1 MNGNDIVRTE
11 LLAVAKAFSTFAEE
25 QAGLVAQAAALCVD
39 SLRRGGKILFC
50 GNGGSAADAQH
61 LAAELV
67 GRYQRERGALAAI
80 ALTTDTS
87 VLTSIANDYDY
98 DSVFARQV
106 EGLGR
111 NGDVLIGISTSGNS
125 KNVLRALACAK
136 AHGLK
141 TVAFTGGTGGE
152 MAKLADVAVIAPSS
166 VTCHI
171 QEMHIAAG
179 HQVCGLV
186 EAALAADGE

>member
-1 MNGNDIVRTE
+1 MSDREMVRDE
-11 LLAVAKAFSTFAEE
+11 LLAVSRALMTFAEG
-25 QAGLVAQAAALCVD
+25 QSSAIAAAARLCAD
-39 SLRRGGKILFC
+39 SLCRGGRILLC

-67 GRYQRERGALAAI
+67 GRYQRERRALAAI

-87 VLTSIANDYDY
+87 VLTSIANDYDF

-111 NGDVLIGISTSGNS
+111 KGDVLIGISTSGS
-125 KNVLRALACAK
+125 SRNVLRAMACAK
-136 AHGLK
+136 ELGLK
-141 TVAFTGGTGGE
+141 TVAFTGGSGGE
-152 MAKLADVAVIAPSS
+152 IAKLADVAIVAPSS

-179 HQVCGLV
+179 HQICGLV

>member
-1 MNGNDIVRTE
+1 MSDREMVRDE
-11 LLAVAKAFSTFAEE
+11 LLALSGALLAFAEG
-25 QAGLVAQAAALCVD
+25 QSSAIAAAAQLCAD
-39 SLRRGGKILFC
+39 SLRYGGRILLC

-67 GRYQRERGALAAI
+67 GRYQRERRALAAI

-87 VLTSIANDYDY
+87 ILTSVANDYDY

-111 NGDVLIGISTSGNS
+111 AGDVLVGISTSGNS
-125 KNVLRALACAK
+125 RNVLRAMARAK
-136 AHGLK
+136 EFGLR
-141 TVAFTGGTGGE
+141 TIAFTGGSGGE
-152 MAKLADVAVIAPSS
+152 MTKLADVAIIAPSS

-171 QEMHIAAG
+171 QELHIAAG

>member
-11 LLAVAKAFSTFAEE
+11 LLAVAKAFSAFAQE
-25 QAGLVAQAAALCVD
+25 QAEMVARAAALCVD
-39 SLRRGGKILFC
+39 SLRQGGKILFC

-67 GRYQRERGALAAI
+67 GRYQRERRALAAV

-136 AHGLK
+136 ANGLK

-152 MAKLADVAVIAPSS
+152 MSKLADVAVIAPSS

-179 HQVCGLV
+179 HQICGLV

>member
-1 MNGNDIVRTE
+1 MNGKKLVQME
-11 LLAVAKAFSTFAEE
+11 LKIVAKAFSVFAEE
-25 QAGLVAQAAALCVD
+25 QSEMIASAAAICVD
-39 SLRRGGKILFC
+39 SLRRGGKILLC

-67 GRYQRERGALAAI
+67 GRYQRERRALAAI

-106 EGLGR
+106 DGLGR
-111 NGDVLIGISTSGNS
+111 RGDVLIGISTSGNS
-125 KNVLRALACAK
+125 KNVLK
-136 AHGLK
+136 AFAQARENGIT

-152 MAKLADVAVIAPSS
+152 MAKIADVAIIAPSS

-179 HQVCGLV
+179 HQICDIV
-186 EAALAADGE
+186 EAALSADGE